1 MWRSATSSDAGARR
15 PGRRTWLGGIGLVA
29 ALVGVASPVHAQVFL
44 TRDEALR
51 LAFPE
56 PARIERQ
63 TAYLQERDLEEIE
76 RAAGVDPGGRVVT
89 YYVGHG
95 ASGPLGAAYFD
106 VHRVRTMAEVLMI
119 VVDPDG
125 NVSRIEILRFAEP
138 REYLAPDGWLEQ
150 FEGRGLS
157 EDLIAGD
164 AVVAITGATLTSRAV
179 TGAVRRTLALNAR
192 LEPLARPDGR
202 ETGTDSP

>member
-1 MWRSATSSDAGARR
+1 MWRSATSSDAAARR
-15 PGRRTWLGGIGLVA
+15 RGRRTWLGAVGIA
-29 ALVGVASPVHAQVFL
+29 IALVGVASSAQAQVFL

-56 PARIERQ
+56 PARIERR
-63 TAYLQERDLEEIE
+63 TAYLKEGDLEEIR
-76 RAAGVDPGGRVVT
+76 RAADVDPGGRVVT

-119 VVDPDG
+119 VVDPHG

-138 REYLAPDGWLEQ
+138 REYLAPDGWLAQ
-150 FEGRGLS
+150 FEGHGLT

-179 TGAVRRTLALNAR
+179 TGAVRRTLALHAR
-192 LEPLARPDGR
+192 LQPLAEPGR
-202 ETGTDSP
+202 RESETGSP